1 MRNSSAPL
9 SLRKSI
15 FVALLFSLTILC
27 GVPQQVSGHSGDNE
41 AFSENASSSGPKE
54 VSVDEQG
61 IRALEIKTVKVQQQS
76 IKKSLTAT
84 GEVQADET
92 RAFTVNPPV
101 TGVVNAVLAK
111 QGDIVTAGQVLAI
124 VQSVE
129 VASNLTQLLNERTKI
144 TAEIARVKT
153 KYSGELT
160 LQNNQVQLNKS
171 AFEREDGLLK
181 EGISARKNYLEA
193 KNAYDS
199 ALVRLATLKQQL
211 AQEVSLLEKQL
222 AVTIHNAKG
231 QLRIMGIAESAVDD
245 ALRTGEVTSA
255 LSIKAP
261 VAGCVIKREIT
272 LGERVD
278 PSKSIFSIVNL
289 SPIWA
294 MVDIYQEQIP
304 KVKEGQPVLLATPS
318 NERISGRISSVGSVV
333 DNETKT
339 LHVRVIADNPRG
351 ILRPGMFVTAEI
363 LLGSSTKTALLVPES
378 AIVTY
383 KDRPYVYM
391 HHIDEGHFEPSAI
404 GVGTKAGGLVEV
416 TSGLHE
422 GELVVVSGAS
432 QLLAQSVL
440 KPEAEHQ
447 HEGEKHS
454 DHHGH
459 EEAEAHAASS
469 RAQVVMGFALGLGA
483 AFLIIVA
490 WVLIAKPRKKSEG
503 Q

>member
-1 MRNSSAPL
+1 MRNCSAPFGSRTVVVLASLL
-9 SLRKSI
+9 SL
-15 FVALLFSLTILC
+15 ALGC
-27 GVPQQVSGHSGDNE
+27 GFQQQVFSHSGDNE
-41 AFSENASSSGPKE
+41 AFSESENSSGPKE

-61 IRALEIKTVKVQQQS
+61 IRALEIKTVKVQLQS
-76 IKKSLTAT
+76 LKKSLTAT

-92 RAFTVNPPV
+92 RAFNVNPPV

-111 QGDIVTAGQVLAI
+111 QGDLVTAGQVLAVI
-124 VQSVE
+124 HSVE

-160 LQNNQVQLNKS
+160 LQNNLVQLNKS

-211 AQEVSLLEKQL
+211 EQEVSLLERQL
-222 AVTIHNAKG
+222 VVTIHNTKG
-231 QLRIMGIAESAVDD
+231 QLRIMGIAGSAVDD
-245 ALRTGEVTSA
+245 ALRTGEVSSA

-261 VAGCVIKREIT
+261 VNGCVIKRDIT

-304 KVKEGQPVLLATPS
+304 QVKEGQQVLLATPS

-363 LLGSSTKTALLVPES
+363 LLGSSSKTALLVPE
-378 AIVTY
+378 AAVVTY
-383 KDRPYVYM
+383 KDKPYVYM

-404 GVGTKAGGLVEV
+404 GVGTKAGGLIEV

-459 EEAEAHAASS
+459 EEAEAHTASS
-469 RAQVVMGFALGLGA
+469 NAQIVMGFALGLGF
-483 AFLIIVA
+483 AFAILVAWAIVA
-490 WVLIAKPRKKSEG
+490 RLRKKSEG

>member
-1 MRNSSAPL
+1 MKNSSAL
-9 SLRKSI
+9 LGLRTI
-15 FVALLFSLTILC
+15 TVLAFLFSLAIHS
-27 GVPQQVSGHSGDNE
+27 GIQHQASGHSGDNE
-41 AFSENASSSGPKE
+41 AFSESESSTGPKE
-54 VSVDEQG
+54 VPVDEQG
-61 IRALEIKTVKVQQQS
+61 IRALEIKTIKVRLQS
-76 IKKSLTAT
+76 LKKSLTAT
-84 GEVQADET
+84 GEIQADET
-92 RAFTVNPPV
+92 RAFNVNPPV
-101 TGVVNAVLAK
+101 TGVVNTVLAK
-111 QGDIVTAGQVLAI
+111 QGDIVTAGQVLA
-124 VQSVE
+124 VVHSVE

-199 ALVRLATLKQQL
+199 ALVRLATLQQQL

-222 AVTIHNAKG
+222 VVTIHNAKG
-231 QLRIMGIAESAVDD
+231 QLRIMGIAGSAVDD

-261 VAGCVIKREIT
+261 VDGCVIKREIT

-304 KVKEGQPVLLATPS
+304 KVKEGQQVLLVTPS

-351 ILRPGMFVTAEI
+351 VLRPGMFVTAEI
-363 LLGSSTKTALLVPES
+363 LLGSSSKTALLVPES
-378 AIVTY
+378 AVVTY

-391 HHIDEGHFEPSAI
+391 HHVDEGHFEPSEI
-404 GVGTKAGGLVEV
+404 RVGTKAGGLIEV
-416 TSGLHE
+416 VSGLHE

-454 DHHGH
+454 DHREH
-459 EEAEAHAASS
+459 EESEAHSASS
-469 RAQVVMGFALGLGA
+469 NAQIVMGFALGLGA
-483 AFLIIVA
+483 AFMLIIA
-490 WVLIAKPRKKSEG
+490 WAFIARPRKKSEG

>member
-1 MRNSSAPL
+1 MRNSSA
-9 SLRKSI
+9 SLGLRTSLL
-15 FVALLFSLTILC
+15 VALLFTLAILC
-27 GVPQQVSGHSGDNE
+27 GIQQQVFGHSGDNE
-41 AFSENASSSGPKE
+41 AFSENESSSGPKE

-61 IRALEIKTVKVQQQS
+61 IRALEIKTVKVKLQS
-76 IKKSLTAT
+76 LKKSLTAT

-111 QGDIVTAGQVLAI
+111 QGDIVKAGQVLAI

-129 VASNLTQLLNERTKI
+129 VANNLTQLLNERTKI
-144 TAEIARVKT
+144 TSEIARVKT

-199 ALVRLATLKQQL
+199 ALVRQATLKQQL
-211 AQEVSLLEKQL
+211 AEEVSLLEKQL
-222 AVTIHNAKG
+222 GVTIHNAKG
-231 QLRIMGIAESAVDD
+231 QLRIMGIEGSAVED

-304 KVKEGQPVLLATPS
+304 KVKEGQQVLLATPS

-333 DNETKT
+333 DTETKT
-339 LHVRVIADNPRG
+339 LHVRVIADNPQG

-363 LLGSSTKTALLVPES
+363 LLGSSSETALLVPES
-378 AIVTY
+378 AVVTY

-391 HHIDEGHFEPSAI
+391 HHINEGHFEPSAI

-459 EEAEAHAASS
+459 EAAEAHTASS
-469 RAQVVMGFALGLGA
+469 SAQVVMGFALGLGA
-483 AFLIIVA
+483 AFLLAVA
-490 WVLIAKPRKKSEG
+490 WALIAKPRKKSEG